1 MLKDKELE
9 KAARFKIGKFGNE
22 PLEDSD
28 LEKIEEINISNRKF
42 SGEEKNVSLEELRL
56 FPNLKRIS
64 IQYFIVDNSVAETL
78 NSLRNLEYLQFS
90 SCKLDS
96 DIQIKSGALRNI
108 SLNCCEIKNYRG
120 LYAPEIFQIIGE
132 ENLRLDKIS
141 GKEHIQKMYFQSCRV
156 RGFSTIDECVNL
168 RELNLDGSKVD
179 DNKKVDELRR
189 IISVSQQSEYL
200 PIR

>member
-9 KAARFKIGKFGNE
+9 KAACFKIGKFGNE
-22 PLEDSD
+22 TLEDSD
-28 LEKIEEINISNRKF
+28 LEKIEELNISNRKF
-42 SGEEKNVSLEELRL
+42 SGEEKNISLEELSL
-56 FPNLKRIS
+56 FPSLKRIS
-64 IQYFIVDNSVAETL
+64 IQYFTVDNSVAETL
-78 NSLRNLEYLQFS
+78 NSLRELEYLQLS

-132 ENLRLDKIS
+132 ANFRLDKIA
-141 GKEHIQKMYFQSCRV
+141 GKEHVQKMYLHNCRV
-156 RGFSTIDECVNL
+156 RGFSTIDECINL

-189 IISVSQQSEYL
+189 RIPVSQQSEYL